1 MKLELDK
8 QLGFNLYRASLL
20 FRRELIRCLREYKIT
35 PEQWQALVH
44 IWDKGT
50 TTQSE
55 IANITLQDAPSIS
68 RMIGRLIKNGWIKK
82 KINPNDKREIY
93 LSITPIGKKLES
105 ILPKKLRENFNL
117 FLKKFPE
124 LDQKE
129 LLKLLIQLRVSLNDF
144 ESKK

>member
-8 QLGFNLYRASLL
+8 QLGFNLYRAHLL
-20 FRRELIRCLREYKIT
+20 FRRELIRCLREYGIT

-55 IANITLQDAPSIS
+55 IANITLQDAPSVS

-82 KINPNDKREIY
+82 KINPNDKREIF
-93 LSITPIGKKLES
+93 LSITPTGKKLES
-105 ILPKKLRENFNL
+105 VIPEKLINNFKI
-117 FLKKFPE
+117 FLNKFPE
-124 LDQKE
+124 QNQKD
-129 LLKLLIQLRVSLNDF
+129 LLNLLIQMRISLNDY
-144 ESKK
+144 ELEK

>member
-20 FRRELIRCLREYKIT
+20 FRRELIRCLREYGIT

-44 IWDKGT
+44 IWDKGN

-55 IANITLQDAPSIS
+55 IAYITLQDAPSVS
-68 RMIGRLIKNGWIKK
+68 RMIGRLVKNGWIKK

-105 ILPKKLRENFNL
+105 IVPKKLIENFNL

-124 LDQKE
+124 QDQEE
-129 LLKLLIQLRVSLNDF
+129 LLKLLIRLRISLNDF
-144 ESKK
+144 ENK